1 MYLFVL
7 EAFER
12 PIAKATDAS
21 HIVVRRPVSGCE
33 FEGLRPTRRPLRI
46 VRMVSKRGNLVGS
59 GVHENMFEPSGGV
72 GGYGD
77 RERKRER

>member
-1 MYLFVL
+1 
-7 EAFER
+7 
-12 PIAKATDAS
+12 
-21 HIVVRRPVSGCE
+21 
-33 FEGLRPTRRPLRI
+33 
-46 VRMVSKRGNLVGS
+46 MVSKRGNLVGS